1 MALFPELYRNIFIDN
16 QWPLQDENLAFFG
29 SHPFQFV
36 FSPKVFWFLPF
47 FSVPYSKGC
56 SNSQYYI
63 CGLLISLG
71 CRSNLLFQII
81 NQLIHLILF
90 SRFDQEREDS
100 SVPVVIASLREILL
114 MMIMRIITTQH
125 TVIMSWNQMSHK
137 PYSCTIFLLV
147 ILGSLWSSLGKSV
160 PIFW

>member
-1 MALFPELYRNIFIDN
+1 MALFPELYRNVFIDN
-16 QWPLQDENLAFFG
+16 QQPLQNDNLAFFG
-29 SHPFQFV
+29 SHPFWFV
-36 FSPKVFWFLPF
+36 FSPQVFWFWPF

-56 SNSQYYI
+56 SNSQHYI

-90 SRFDQEREDS
+90 SRFDQECEDS

-114 MMIMRIITTQH
+114 MIIMKIITTQH
-125 TVIMSWNQMSHK
+125 TVIMPQNRMSHK
-137 PYSCTIFLLV
+137 PYSCTVFLLV
-147 ILGSLWSSLGKSV
+147 IFGSLWSSLGKIV